1 MCAKLDV
8 DLPQVAQRQVHLLI
22 LVSPQVLR
30 LESRVLVL
38 ELELHGKH
46 AAPAEAD
53 PEPRQVPT
61 QKLGYKA
68 KRQGHSD
75 HCRLQA
81 TMSACR
87 A

>member
-1 MCAKLDV
+1 MSTCAKTDV

-22 LVSPQVLR
+22 LVAPQVLR
-30 LESRVLVL
+30 LESRVL
-38 ELELHGKH
+38 ELELHRKH
-46 AAPAEAD
+46 AAPTEAD
-53 PEPRQVPT
+53 PEPCQVP
-61 QKLGYKA
+61 KA
-68 KRQGHSD
+68 RRQSHSD

>member
-1 MCAKLDV
+1 MSTCAKTDV

-22 LVSPQVLR
+22 LVAPQVLR
-30 LESRVLVL
+30 LESRVL
-38 ELELHGKH
+38 ELELHRKH
-46 AAPAEAD
+46 AAPTEAD
-53 PEPRQVPT
+53 PEPCQVPIH
-61 QKLGYKA
+61 KIGHKA
-68 KRQGHSD
+68 RRQSHSD